1 MGEFA
6 ACFSR
11 IVEIARVM
19 GKNNARRMLLLK
31 IVILF
36 GAFVLM
42 AGGTATPVTAQG
54 FNAFNVQ
61 LLQGSGYRLVKDRAT
76 TFTGEWANA
85 WRYGENFAFVDVA
98 RPFSGEPG
106 TYAEWLPRLSMSN
119 ISGREISAGPV
130 RDVLLAGNIK
140 SGDGF
145 RSYLAGAGVS
155 LDVPGF
161 NFFNVNG
168 FRRND
173 SGVPGSTWQL
183 NMSWNS
189 TFTTGALHWEFGGF
203 LNWAAAEGTPGTGA
217 YSHPNLLTQP
227 QLMFDLG
234 RLLGG
239 GPDRIYAG
247 VEWQVWRNK
256 FGVDGFAESV
266 LQAAIK
272 LKL

>member
-1 MGEFA
+1 MWQFA
-6 ACFSR
+6 ACFSG

-31 IVILF
+31 TVILF
-36 GAFVLM
+36 GAIVLM
-42 AGGTATPVTAQG
+42 ACGAAAPVAAQG

-61 LLQGSGYRLVKDRAT
+61 LLQGSGYKLVKDRAT

-106 TYAEWLPRLSMSN
+106 TYSEWLPRLSLSN
-119 ISGREISAGPV
+119 ITGREISAGPV

-189 TFTTGALHWEFGGF
+189 TFTTGTLHWEFGGF
-203 LNWAAAEGTPGTGA
+203 LNWAAAEGSPGPGA

-256 FGVDGFAESV
+256 FGVDGFDESV

>member
-1 MGEFA
+1 MRTILL
-6 ACFSR
+6 FSA
-11 IVEIARVM
+11 IV
-19 GKNNARRMLLLK
+19 LLFSA
-31 IVILF
+31 IVAI
-36 GAFVLM
+36 
-42 AGGTATPVTAQG
+42 AGGAAAPVAAQE
-54 FNAFNVQ
+54 FNAFNAQ
-61 LLQGSGYRLVKDRAT
+61 LLYGSGFKLGRDRAA
-76 TFTGEWANA
+76 TFTGEWVNA

-98 RPFSGEPG
+98 RPLGGEAG
-106 TYAEWLPRLSMSN
+106 TYAEWLPRLSLSSV
-119 ISGREISAGPV
+119 SGREISAGPV

-145 RSYLAGAGVS
+145 RSYLVGAGVS
-155 LDVPGF
+155 LDLPGF

-183 NMSWNS
+183 NMSWNR
-189 TFTTGALHWEFGGF
+189 TFITGAMHWEFGGF
-203 LNWAAAEGTPGTGA
+203 LNWAAAEGAPGTGV

-227 QLMFDLG
+227 QLLFDLG

-239 GPDRIYAG
+239 DPDRIYAG

-256 FGVDGFAESV
+256 FGVDGFDESV

>member
-1 MGEFA
+1 M
-6 ACFSR
+6 
-11 IVEIARVM
+11 
-19 GKNNARRMLLLK
+19 LK
-31 IVILF
+31 IIILF
-36 GAFVLM
+36 GAILWT
-42 AGGTATPVTAQG
+42 AGAAAAPVAARG
-54 FNAFNVQ
+54 FHAFNAQ
-61 LLQGSGYRLVKDRAT
+61 LLHGSGFKLGTDRAT

-98 RPFSGEPG
+98 RPLTGEPG
-106 TYAEWLPRLSMSN
+106 TYAEWLPRLSLSSL
-119 ISGREISAGPV
+119 SGREISAGPV

-145 RSYLAGAGVS
+145 RSYLVGAGVS
-155 LDVPGF
+155 LGLPGF

-173 SGVPGSTWQL
+173 AGVPGATWQL

-189 TFTTGALHWEFGGF
+189 TFTMGALHWEFGGF
-203 LNWAAAEGTPGTGA
+203 LNWAAAEGAPGAGA
-217 YSHPNLLTQP
+217 YSHPHLLSQP

-239 GPDRIYAG
+239 DPGRIYAG

-256 FGVDGFAESV
+256 FGVGGFDESV
-266 LQAAIK
+266 WQAAIK